1 MQAYLDATYGDFRDG
16 PCNAMQLDQNA
27 CVELQRVL
35 RRAPLNDLTGV
46 NTLYA
51 SDWSGNAFVDFR
63 SQLGGMELFAGVDVN
78 YRSEFMSAGDNDE
91 ND

>member
-1 MQAYLDATYGDFRDG
+1 MLAAGCRI
-16 PCNAMQLDQNA
+16 A
-27 CVELQRVL
+27 CVVLQRVL

-63 SQLGGMELFAGVDVN
+63 TQLGSMESVRGC
-78 YRSEFMSAGDNDE
+78 
-91 ND
+91 